1 MNYIVIELQ
10 TTGGTTA
17 NIVNQYDNLPQAE
30 QKFYTVCSSA
40 VVSEV
45 PIHAVAILDETGNLV
60 KNESFT
66 HTQPAP
72 EPEE

>member
-10 TTGGTTA
+10 TTDGTTA
-17 NIVNQYDNLPQAE
+17 HIVNQYSDLPHAE

-45 PIHAVAILDETGNLV
+45 PIHAVAIIDECGFLV

-66 HTQPAP
+66 HTTP
-72 EPEE
+72 EPEEV

>member
-17 NIVNQYDNLPQAE
+17 NIVNQYSDLPHAE

-45 PIHAVAILDETGNLV
+45 PIHAVAILDDHGFPI
-60 KNESFT
+60 KNECFT
-66 HTQPAP
+66 HVSE
-72 EPEE
+72 EPESEE

>member
-1 MNYIVIELQ
+1 MNYLVIELQ
-10 TTGGTTA
+10 TTDGTTA

-30 QKFYTVCSSA
+30 QQFYTVCSAA
-40 VVSEV
+40 VVSQV

-66 HTQPAP
+66 HTVPEP